1 MKELEYKLKS
11 NLYMF
16 IYKSKVPSIQRN
28 VALYIYVYMYMIYK
42 TGLYTDH
49 LFQSYIM
56 QLIRAPLCRRPY
68 SDKMF
73 VHHNKMRQCYVTAI
87 YIFFVIK

>member
-28 VALYIYVYMYMIYK
+28 VALYIYMHVYD
-42 TGLYTDH
+42 L
-49 LFQSYIM
+49 
-56 QLIRAPLCRRPY
+56 
-68 SDKMF
+68 
-73 VHHNKMRQCYVTAI
+73 
-87 YIFFVIK
+87 